1 MIDINTALHS
11 LCPGCEW
18 VLINNDYSQIRW
30 VIEPELK
37 PTLIEIQSEIARLQD
52 EYDANEYQRKRAKEY
67 PQITD
72 YLDGIV
78 KGDEEQVQAY
88 IDKCL
93 EIKAK
98 YPKGE

>member
-1 MIDINTALHS
+1 MKHILD
-11 LCPGCEW
+11 
-18 VLINNDYSQIRW
+18 NNY
-30 VIEPELK
+30 ELK
-37 PTLIEIQSEIARLQD
+37 TKDGVDFTEQQRYDFFQTIAQAKSV
-52 EYDANEYQRKRAKEY
+52 EYKHQRANEY
-67 PQITD
+67 PPITD

-98 YPKGE
+98 YPKG

>member
-1 MIDINTALHS
+1 MSFDNHKQF
-11 LCPGCEW
+11 
-18 VLINNDYSQIRW
+18 VLAIHKLYPNVNHTVGTEAYDDNGNI
-30 VIEPELK
+30 I
-37 PTLIEIQSEIARLQD
+37 
-52 EYDANEYQRKRAKEY
+52 EYDVDLVTAEIESNLYKHQRANEY
-67 PQITD
+67 PPITD